1 MRRKFVMM
9 KMAFLLLGV
18 AFAAAFSLIVML
30 LWNALIPGLFGGPL
44 LGFWQAAGLLV
55 LCRILLGGF
64 GGRGGPRHGWH
75 RMSPE
80 ERERFREGMQHWKQ
94 MDWNE
99 RREFRRG
106 FAARCGGR
114 AEEQPHEDKGRAGE

>member
-1 MRRKFVMM
+1 MKRKLVMM
-9 KMAFLLLGV
+9 KMAFLLLGAAFV
-18 AFAAAFSLIVML
+18 AVFSLIVML

-44 LGFWQAAGLLV
+44 LSFWQAAGLLV
-55 LCRILLGGF
+55 LSRILLGGF
-64 GGRGGPRHGWH
+64 GGHGGPRGGWHH

-94 MDWNE
+94 MNWNE

-106 FAARCGGR
+106 FAGGCGR
-114 AEEQPHEDKGRAGE
+114 AGEQPHEEKGRAAE